1 MRKKLMAV
9 LLMTLCLSV
18 ILAGTGLFS
27 ANADTFDGKT
37 NLAADQSMWVT
48 DPISDSTY
56 FDQNGIHYV
65 DFGQGQNY
73 AGISLKELLPRAN
86 TITLKFKAS
95 AANQAGTLKIV
106 YGDASGAINGKALKP
121 WEIDGGAEHFAVE
134 IKDSAIFMYQYNIG
148 GTYASGNQKTLTVT
162 SALTNYIDGNEHT
175 LALTSESSATGI
187 DVKLTIDGTV
197 HFDQTIATSEMNCNS
212 VFTIG
217 MASNELV
224 RDEFVVSELYINADK
239 EDPVEIDPE
248 NILFDGENWVTGKA
262 VEDQVILNAEKGE
275 LTVQNC
281 DKGNYYVAYR
291 NALPLAYTMEGKI
304 KYTGVP
310 KDEISDP
317 DSRKGLRILLFST
330 AEAPEAIAMGRE
342 RCAFL
347 LVSV

>member
-121 WEIDGGAEHFAVE
+121 WEIDGGAE
-134 IKDSAIFMYQYNIG
+134 NI
-148 GTYASGNQKTLTVT
+148 S
-162 SALTNYIDGNEHT
+162 
-175 LALTSESSATGI
+175 
-187 DVKLTIDGTV
+187 
-197 HFDQTIATSEMNCNS
+197 
-212 VFTIG
+212 
-217 MASNELV
+217 
-224 RDEFVVSELYINADK
+224 
-239 EDPVEIDPE
+239 P
-248 NILFDGENWVTGKA
+248 
-262 VEDQVILNAEKGE
+262 
-275 LTVQNC
+275 
-281 DKGNYYVAYR
+281 
-291 NALPLAYTMEGKI
+291 
-304 KYTGVP
+304 
-310 KDEISDP
+310 
-317 DSRKGLRILLFST
+317 
-330 AEAPEAIAMGRE
+330 
-342 RCAFL
+342 
-347 LVSV
+347 